1 MGAILPESKEN
12 EILKLLR
19 KDDAKNLQEFIQLNE
34 LSKDIL
40 YTKHKRTLLQL
51 SCYFESPKCLSK
63 LIELNYNYNK
73 IENYTG
79 CTPLFICAKFNNLE
93 MVRILLAREDCKKL
107 VKNFEN
113 LNEFDIA
120 FLKGN
125 YDICYYFLYVYDND
139 DYNDKN
145 NIINE
150 KINFKKKKE
159 NEINTNEKPGTEK
172 ESRNNAYDIN
182 QIYQKYFYN
191 TDFEYDY
198 FLNLQAENKYPLF
211 NMPLFFRCLCN
222 KTLPSKCPSFAPEH
236 KKTLDLTTKVPDP
249 NETWGHF
256 FKRVVSMELY
266 NPPLV
271 DKKKVSEMNSIY
283 MNTQMKLMENEYGI
297 KMGYYK
303 KQKDDED
310 EIENDITK
318 HPLDQEDDEVIKISK
333 KGKNILNLNIN
344 AKKSEEKKEQN
355 GKEDNIEI
363 KNIDDN
369 DIYENNEENENNI
382 INNRNNE
389 DEDKNG
395 NECIVKVNNNSSERD
410 LNGEKENNDN

>member
-303 KQKDDED
+303 KPKDDED

-369 DIYENNEENENNI
+369 DINEENENNI

-389 DEDKNG
+389 EEDKNG

-410 LNGEKENNDN
+410 FNGEKENNDN

>member
-198 FLNLQAENKYPLF
+198 FLNLQEENKYPLF

-303 KQKDDED
+303 KPKDDED

-369 DIYENNEENENNI
+369 DINEENENNI

-389 DEDKNG
+389 EEDKNG

-410 LNGEKENNDN
+410 FNGEKENNDN

>member
-198 FLNLQAENKYPLF
+198 FLNLQEENKYPLF

-303 KQKDDED
+303 KPKDDED

-369 DIYENNEENENNI
+369 DIYEINEENENNI

-389 DEDKNG
+389 EEDKNG

-410 LNGEKENNDN
+410 FNGEKENNDN

>member
-198 FLNLQAENKYPLF
+198 FLNLQEENKYPLF

-303 KQKDDED
+303 KPKDDED

-369 DIYENNEENENNI
+369 DIYEINEENENNI

-410 LNGEKENNDN
+410 FNGEKENNDN

>member
-222 KTLPSKCPSFAPEH
+222 ITLPSKCPSFAPEH

-303 KQKDDED
+303 KPKDDED

-369 DIYENNEENENNI
+369 DIYEINEENENNI

-389 DEDKNG
+389 EEDKNG

>member
-198 FLNLQAENKYPLF
+198 FLNLQEENKYPLF

-256 FKRVVSMELY
+256 FKRLVSMELY

-303 KQKDDED
+303 KPKDDED

-369 DIYENNEENENNI
+369 DIYEINEENENNI

-389 DEDKNG
+389 EEDKNG

-410 LNGEKENNDN
+410 FNGEKENNDN

>member
-198 FLNLQAENKYPLF
+198 FLNLQEENKYPLF

-303 KQKDDED
+303 KPKDDED

-389 DEDKNG
+389 EEDKNG

-410 LNGEKENNDN
+410 FNGEKENNDN

>member
-198 FLNLQAENKYPLF
+198 FLNLQEENKYPLF

-303 KQKDDED
+303 KPKDDED

-410 LNGEKENNDN
+410 FNGEKENNDN

>member
-198 FLNLQAENKYPLF
+198 FLNLQEENKYPLF

-303 KQKDDED
+303 KPKDDED

>member
-198 FLNLQAENKYPLF
+198 FLNLQEENKYPLF

-303 KQKDDED
+303 KPKDDED

-369 DIYENNEENENNI
+369 DIYEINEENENNI

-389 DEDKNG
+389 EEDKNG